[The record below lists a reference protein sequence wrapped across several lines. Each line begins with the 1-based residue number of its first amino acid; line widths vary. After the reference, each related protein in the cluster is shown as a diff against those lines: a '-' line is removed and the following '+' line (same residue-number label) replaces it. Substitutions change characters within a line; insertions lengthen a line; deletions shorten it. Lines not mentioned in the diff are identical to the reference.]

1 MNKYL
6 IGLTGNIAAGK
17 STVGQMLRE
26 LGAAVIDADALTHE
40 LQRKGTPTYDAIV
53 TAFGDSILA
62 KSGGIDRPALG
73 AIVFANPDRLR
84 TLEQI
89 MHPAVAIESQRRIMA
104 SPENIIVYEAVKLI
118 EAGRAAMC
126 DAIWVVIAQ
135 PDVQLK
141 RLMHDRNLSE
151 ADALTRI
158 DSQPPPSEKVKWASV
173 IIDNSGS
180 LAETRRQVEAAFQ
193 ASVASHG

>member
-40 LQRKGTPTYDAIV
+40 LQRKGTPTYAAIIA
-53 TAFGDSILA
+53 AFGESILA
-62 KSGGIDRPALG
+62 ESGEIDRSALG
-73 AIVFANPDRLR
+73 AIVFASPDRLR

-89 MHPAVAIESQRRIMA
+89 MHPAVAIESQYRILA
-104 SPENIIVYEAVKLI
+104 APENIVVYEAVKLI

-141 RLMHDRNLSE
+141 RLMRDRHLSE
-151 ADALTRI
+151 ADARQRL
-158 DSQPPPSEKVKWASV
+158 AS
-173 IIDNSGS
+173 
-180 LAETRRQVEAAFQ
+180 
-193 ASVASHG
+193 

>member
-40 LQRKGTPTYDAIV
+40 LQRKGTPTYAAIIA
-53 TAFGDSILA
+53 AFGESILA
-62 KSGGIDRPALG
+62 ESGEIDRSALG
-73 AIVFANPDRLR
+73 AIVFASPDRLR

-89 MHPAVAIESQRRIMA
+89 MHPAVAIESQYRILA
-104 SPENIIVYEAVKLI
+104 APENIVVYEAVKLI

-141 RLMHDRNLSE
+141 RLMRDRHLRS
-151 ADALTRI
+151 RC
-158 DSQPPPSEKVKWASV
+158 ASAPRV
-173 IIDNSGS
+173 AAATQREGQMGQC
-180 LAETRRQVEAAFQ
+180 RHRQQRVTGRDTP
-193 ASVASHG
+193 AS

>member
-17 STVGQMLRE
+17 STVGQMLHE

-40 LQRKGTPTYDAIV
+40 LQRKGTPTYDAIA
-53 TAFGDSILA
+53 TAFGNGVLD
-62 KSGGIDRPALG
+62 KSGEINRQVLG
-73 AIVFANPDRLR
+73 TIVFADPDRLHA
-84 TLEQI
+84 LEQI

-104 SPENIIVYEAVKLI
+104 APENIVVYEAVKLI

-135 PDVQLK
+135 RAAQLK
-141 RLMHDRNLSE
+141 RLMRDRNLSE

-158 DSQPPPSEKVKWASV
+158 DAQPPASEKIKWASV
-173 IIDNSGS
+173 VIDNSGS
-180 LAETRRQVEAAFQ
+180 LAETRRQVEVAFQ
-193 ASVASHG
+193 ASAASHG

>member
-1 MNKYL
+1 MSKYL
-6 IGLTGNIAAGK
+6 IGLTGNIATGK

-26 LGAAVIDADALTHE
+26 RGAAVIDADALTHE

-53 TAFGDSILA
+53 AAFGDSILA
-62 KSGGIDRPALG
+62 ESGEIDRHTLG
-73 AIVFANPDRLR
+73 AIVFTNSDRLR

-89 MHPAVAIESQRRIMA
+89 IHPAVAIESQRRIMA
-104 SPENIIVYEAVKLI
+104 AAESIVVYEAIKLI

-141 RLMHDRNLSE
+141 RLMRDRNLSE
-151 ADALTRI
+151 ADARQRI
-158 DSQPPPSEKVKWASV
+158 DSQPPQSEKVKWASV
-173 IIDNSGS
+173 VIDNSGS
-180 LAETRRQVEAAFQ
+180 LAETRRQVGAAFQ
-193 ASVASHG
+193 AGAASHG